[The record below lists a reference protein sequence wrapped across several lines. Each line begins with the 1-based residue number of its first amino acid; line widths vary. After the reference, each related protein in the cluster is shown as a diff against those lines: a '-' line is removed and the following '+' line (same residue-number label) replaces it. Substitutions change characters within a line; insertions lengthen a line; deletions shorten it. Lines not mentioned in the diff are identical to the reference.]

1 MAARRLP
8 TQAQARA
15 PRPGSCVSVAG
26 CSTGPSGW
34 QYSQVDSQAAGE
46 GLICSARGC
55 RARAVHALRWNNP
68 KLHTPDRRKTWLA
81 CDAHLPTLSQFLDA
95 RGFLQ
100 EVESLA

>member
-1 MAARRLP
+1 M
-8 TQAQARA
+8 
-15 PRPGSCVSVAG
+15 
-26 CSTGPSGW
+26 
-34 QYSQVDSQAAGE
+34 
-46 GLICSARGC
+46 
-55 RARAVHALRWNNP
+55 HALRWNNP